1 MIFGII
7 AKPNLKNFDRIKSSL
22 TNFLKKRNSSALIES
37 NLSNADYDSKIY
49 VTRKTLVKKS
59 DVLVVFGGDGTL
71 LHIAEEAAI
80 NKKPVI
86 GINLGTLG
94 FLTEGS
100 ISKLNSILKE
110 FFENKLVPDKRQLLN
125 ARIYKKN
132 KLVSKTNFLNDAVIN
147 KGALAKI
154 INLDLFVDDILVS
167 NLRADGIIL
176 SSPTGSTAY
185 SLSAGGPIVIPSL
198 PLVIITPI
206 CPHTLTNRP
215 LVISNNSNI
224 KIRIKTNSSFKR
236 GGTIKNEESVKVLEM
251 TGMLEA
257 LKEAEKEMPGDVE
270 ITEQIKDIEN
280 MLSEAV
286 INIKL

>member
-125 ARIYKKN
+125 ARIYKKK

-224 KIRIKTNSSFKR
+224 KIRIKTKGSPVFLTFDGNSS
-236 GGTIKNEESVKVLEM
+236 LE
-251 TGMLEA
+251 
-257 LKEAEKEMPGDVE
+257 
-270 ITEQIKDIEN
+270 IEN
-280 MLSEAV
+280 DYDVQVSRSPM
-286 INIKL
+286 KLTLLRSSKTKYFDILKDKLMWSNNYEGE

>member
-22 TNFLKKRNSSALIES
+22 TNFLKKRNSSVLIES
-37 NLSNADYDSKIY
+37 KLSNADYDSKIY

-100 ISKLNSILKE
+100 ISKLNSILQE

-125 ARIYKKN
+125 ARIYKKK

-224 KIRIKTNSSFKR
+224 KIRIKTKGSPVFLTFDGNSS
-236 GGTIKNEESVKVLEM
+236 LE
-251 TGMLEA
+251 
-257 LKEAEKEMPGDVE
+257 
-270 ITEQIKDIEN
+270 IEN
-280 MLSEAV
+280 DYDVQVSKSPL
-286 INIKL
+286 KLTLLRSTKTKYFDILKDKLMWSNNYEGE

>member
-22 TNFLKKRNSSALIES
+22 TNFLKKRNSSVLIEN

-224 KIRIKTNSSFKR
+224 KIRIKTKGSPVFLTFDGNSS
-236 GGTIKNEESVKVLEM
+236 LE
-251 TGMLEA
+251 
-257 LKEAEKEMPGDVE
+257 
-270 ITEQIKDIEN
+270 IEN
-280 MLSEAV
+280 DYDVQVSRSPM
-286 INIKL
+286 KLTLLRSSKTKYFDILKDKLMWSNNYEGE

>member
-22 TNFLKKRNSSALIES
+22 TNFLKKRNSSVLIES
-37 NLSNADYDSKIY
+37 KLSNADYDSKIY

-100 ISKLNSILKE
+100 ISKLNSILQE
-110 FFENKLVPDKRQLLN
+110 FFEDKLVPDKRQLLN
-125 ARIYKKN
+125 AIIYKKK

-224 KIRIKTNSSFKR
+224 KIRIKTKGSPVFLTFDGNSS
-236 GGTIKNEESVKVLEM
+236 LE
-251 TGMLEA
+251 
-257 LKEAEKEMPGDVE
+257 
-270 ITEQIKDIEN
+270 IEN
-280 MLSEAV
+280 DYDVQVSKSPL
-286 INIKL
+286 KLTLLRSTKTKYFDILKDKLMWSNNYEGE

>member
-7 AKPNLKNFDRIKSSL
+7 AKPNLKNFDRIKNSL
-22 TNFLKKRNSSALIES
+22 TNFLKKRNSSVLIES
-37 NLSNADYDSKIY
+37 KLSNADYDSKIY

-100 ISKLNSILKE
+100 ISKLNSILQE
-110 FFENKLVPDKRQLLN
+110 FFEDKLVPDKRQLLN
-125 ARIYKKN
+125 AIIYKKK

-224 KIRIKTNSSFKR
+224 KIRIKTKGSPVFLTFDGNSS
-236 GGTIKNEESVKVLEM
+236 LE
-251 TGMLEA
+251 
-257 LKEAEKEMPGDVE
+257 
-270 ITEQIKDIEN
+270 IEN
-280 MLSEAV
+280 DYDVQVSKSPL
-286 INIKL
+286 KLTLLRSTKTKYFDILKDKLMWSNNYEGE

>member
-1 MIFGII
+1 MIFGIV

-100 ISKLNSILKE
+100 ISKLNSILQE

-224 KIRIKTNSSFKR
+224 KIRIKTKGSPVFLTFDGNSS
-236 GGTIKNEESVKVLEM
+236 LE
-251 TGMLEA
+251 
-257 LKEAEKEMPGDVE
+257 
-270 ITEQIKDIEN
+270 IEN
-280 MLSEAV
+280 DYDVQVSRSPL
-286 INIKL
+286 KLTLLRSTKTKYFDILKDKLMWSNNYEGE

>member
-224 KIRIKTNSSFKR
+224 KIRIKTKGSPVFLTFDGNSS
-236 GGTIKNEESVKVLEM
+236 LE
-251 TGMLEA
+251 
-257 LKEAEKEMPGDVE
+257 
-270 ITEQIKDIEN
+270 IEN
-280 MLSEAV
+280 DYDVQVSRSPL
-286 INIKL
+286 KLTLLRSTKTKYFDILKDKLMWSNNYEGE

>member
-125 ARIYKKN
+125 ARIYKKK

-224 KIRIKTNSSFKR
+224 KIRIKTKGSPVFLTFDGNSS
-236 GGTIKNEESVKVLEM
+236 LE
-251 TGMLEA
+251 
-257 LKEAEKEMPGDVE
+257 
-270 ITEQIKDIEN
+270 IEN
-280 MLSEAV
+280 DYDVQVSRSPL
-286 INIKL
+286 KLTLLRSTKTKYFDILKDKLMWSNNYEGE

>member
-224 KIRIKTNSSFKR
+224 KIRIKTKGSPVFLTFDGNSS
-236 GGTIKNEESVKVLEM
+236 LE
-251 TGMLEA
+251 
-257 LKEAEKEMPGDVE
+257 
-270 ITEQIKDIEN
+270 IEN
-280 MLSEAV
+280 DYDVQVSRSPM
-286 INIKL
+286 KLTLLRSSKTKYFDILKDKLMWSNNYEGE

>member
-100 ISKLNSILKE
+100 ISKLNSILQE

-224 KIRIKTNSSFKR
+224 KIRIKTKGSPVFLTFDGNSS
-236 GGTIKNEESVKVLEM
+236 LE
-251 TGMLEA
+251 
-257 LKEAEKEMPGDVE
+257 
-270 ITEQIKDIEN
+270 IEN
-280 MLSEAV
+280 DYDVQVSRSPM
-286 INIKL
+286 KLTLLRSSKTKYFDILKDKLMWSNNYEGE